1 MRKTKIAIALVATA
15 LFTPAQADTK
25 GGTTM
30 SADMSAV
37 LAVIEGMTAA
47 FQRGDIDEVMSSY
60 EDQATIVFEPEKPVS
75 DNAAVREMFRQFAS
89 ISPRFEFAGHEV
101 FLAGDIAVH
110 FAPWNMKGKAP
121 DGTEIEQ
128 SGLSVAVLR
137 RQPDGRWL
145 MVIDNPHG
153 QYLLDR

>member
-1 MRKTKIAIALVATA
+1 MRKTTIAIALVATA

-30 SADMSAV
+30 SADTSAV

-60 EDQATIVFEPEKPVS
+60 EDQATIVFEPENPVS
-75 DNAAVREMFRQFAS
+75 DNATVREMFRQLAG
-89 ISPRFEFAGHEV
+89 ISPRFEYAGHEV

-121 DGTEIEQ
+121 DGTEFEQ

-137 RQPDGRWL
+137 RQSDCRWL

-153 QYLLDR
+153 QRLLNR